1 MVFLENLQNSQE
13 RTYARVF
20 LTKMADRKPATLS
33 KTRLWHMCFLV
44 NFVKFLR
51 TTFLRTPPD
60 DCFWTCATATY
71 DVKSHSLHVKT
82 ESNRC
87 SETLFALV
95 WCMLFFI
102 NLLWLLCYFSGL
114 GDFYP
119 RIFYWRSSIASWYWC
134 LSETTIKAHS
144 EPTQT
149 SKILLSEKVVN

>member
-20 LTKMADRKPATLS
+20 LTKMADRKPATLL

-71 DVKSHSLHVKT
+71 DVKSHSLYVKT

-102 NLLWLLCYFSGL
+102 NLLWLLCCFPTWGFLSSYFL
-114 GDFYP
+114 
-119 RIFYWRSSIASWYWC
+119 
-134 LSETTIKAHS
+134 L
-144 EPTQT
+144 
-149 SKILLSEKVVN
+149 KILHRILILVFVWNYYKGAFRTHSNI